1 MTQASENP
9 TSSADE
15 LREGE
20 DAILNEAAPERA
32 RHRASHAR
40 GAEREGQPHVR
51 HGLSGL
57 FHRERSQVTVGDVR
71 YYDGAELSR
80 PLEMPQRVRLVMYGA
95 MAVAAVI
102 GALFLFNYFDSIM
115 NEPLRQQQTLQEN
128 LTREVALDLPSLA
141 GLMPRSDEKIMAKL
155 EKAGYTLYERTPVGT
170 DPDGGFEVIKL
181 PADVSLEEA
190 GAMYLTGVDNLSAPD
205 AVKLLKGA
213 WTLTVSRKAGTSMR
227 LRYADFDSG
236 TIEKAIQNAMA
247 AEGLEN
253 ATVDDSGVDDS
264 GNTYQAGTVTDKKE
278 RTYNWRVSVIDLSEV
293 YAISGLPNTAYFV
306 GIRFSE

>member
-1 MTQASENP
+1 MTQASETP
-9 TSSADE
+9 VPSPEE
-15 LREGE
+15 LSPEE
-20 DAILNEAAPERA
+20 DATLDETAQHG
-32 RHRASHAR
+32 RHSASHGRQHDHDAH
-40 GAEREGQPHVR
+40 PHVR
-51 HGLSGL
+51 HSFAGL
-57 FHRERSQVTVGDVR
+57 FHRQRSQVTVGDVR

-80 PLEMPQRVRLVMYGA
+80 PLDMPQHVRLVMFGA

-102 GALFLFNYFDSIM
+102 GALFLFNYFDGIM

-128 LTREVALDLPSLA
+128 LAREVPLDLPSLA

-155 EKAGYTLYERTPVGT
+155 EKAGYTLYERTPIGT

-181 PADVSLEEA
+181 PDDVSLEEA
-190 GAMYLTGVDNLSAPD
+190 GAMYLTGVNNLSAPD

-236 TIEKAIQNAMA
+236 TIEKAVQNAMA

-253 ATVDDSGVDDS
+253 ATVEDSGVDDS
-264 GNTYQAGTVTDKKE
+264 GNTYQAGTVTTKKG
-278 RTYNWRVSVIDLSEV
+278 RTYKWRVSVIDLSEV
-293 YAISGLPNTAYFV
+293 YSISGLPNTAFFV